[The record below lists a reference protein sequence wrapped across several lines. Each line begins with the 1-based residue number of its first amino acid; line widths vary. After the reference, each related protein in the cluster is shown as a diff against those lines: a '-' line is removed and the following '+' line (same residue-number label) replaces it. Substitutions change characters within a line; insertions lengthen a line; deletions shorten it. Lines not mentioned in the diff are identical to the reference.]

1 MEENNIQIENTK
13 EVQAKEVEAKE
24 TEFCSCGE
32 SVIEGSCIQA
42 NYNFG
47 LEDSFFLEDI
57 ENRHL
62 FLDTVIDEEVISSV
76 VYHILRYNMED
87 YGLDVEDRKPIYL
100 YINSPGGDIDHGLSV
115 VDTISMSKTP
125 VYTVNIGGCY
135 SMAMVVFIA
144 GKKRYALPHSQFL
157 MHDGET
163 GGMDSTAKMRDRI
176 EFESNVLNKSIKEFI
191 VKHTSISDELY
202 DEKYRVEWYFMASEA
217 KDLGVTDYI
226 IGEDCSI
233 DDIL

>member
-1 MEENNIQIENTK
+1 MEENNIQIEN
-13 EVQAKEVEAKE
+13 AAAVE
-24 TEFCSCGE
+24 
-32 SVIEGSCIQA
+32 IEPHSGFIQA

-62 FLDTVIDEEVISSV
+62 FLDGEIGEDTLSSI

-87 YGLDVEDRKPIYL
+87 YGIDEDQRQPIYL
-100 YINSPGGDIDHGLSV
+100 YINSPGGDVNNGLCV
-115 VDTISMSKTP
+115 VDTICTSKTP
-125 VYTVNIGGCY
+125 VYTVNLGGCY
-135 SMAMVVFIA
+135 SMAMVIFLA

-157 MHDGET
+157 VHDGQT

-176 EFESNVLNKSIKEFI
+176 EFESNVLDKSIKSFI
-191 VKHTSISDELY
+191 VEHSNIDESVY
-202 DEKYRVEWYFMASEA
+202 DEKYRVEWYFMANEA
-217 KDLGVTDYI
+217 KTLGVADYI
-226 IGEDCSI
+226 VGMDCSM